1 MLKRIVLVAFVIVA
15 VWVAASSELTAHL
28 RPYIERGTEFFWELA
43 GEAKRRVEGFRETSS
58 VLRPVEEEKAPSEE
72 HVEIGSN
79 PFQDLIDQ
87 GVVSEE
93 FRDRRRTLP
102 EGKSSDKLPVQ
113 AETYELPSNKRDR
126 SETEE
131 FPDLYE
137 KAKDSLFQAMKIL
150 EGRESESR

>member
-1 MLKRIVLVAFVIVA
+1 MLKRIALVAFVIVA
-15 VWVAASSELTAHL
+15 VWFAASSELTANL
-28 RPYIERGTEFFWELA
+28 RPYIERGTGLFWELA
-43 GEAKRRVEGFRETSS
+43 GEAKRRVERFTEKSS
-58 VLRPVEEEKAPSEE
+58 VLRPVEEERAQSEQ

-79 PFQDLIDQ
+79 PFQHLIDQ

-93 FRDRRRTLP
+93 FRDKRRTLP
-102 EGKSSDKLPVQ
+102 ESKRPDSLPVQ
-113 AETYELPSNKRDR
+113 AETYEIPSKKRDR

-131 FPDLYE
+131 FPDLYD